1 MSGIKPIETYYKGY
15 RFRSRL
21 EARWAILLDH
31 LNAEWEYEPEGFDM
45 DGLYYLPDFK
55 VTNHAGRG
63 GKEIWIEVKGDMT
76 DTDREKILRFSE
88 DKPIYVVG
96 NIPYG
101 ESFDVIIDCMEKQ
114 CYSGDPAKYNFAT
127 VDGDFFG
134 AFPCIT
140 KSGRFALLGDD
151 SNYLCDANELK
162 TARAYTAARQARF
175 EYGET
180 PTFYKGE

>member
-76 DTDREKILRFSE
+76 DADREKILRFSKY
-88 DKPIYVVG
+88 KPIYVVG
-96 NIPYG
+96 DIPKG
-101 ESFDVIIDCMEKQ
+101 ETFDVITDRMQEEAYK
-114 CYSGDPAKYNFAT
+114 SSPAKYNFET
-127 VDGDFFG
+127 VDGDYFG
-134 AFPCIT
+134 AYPCVT
-140 KSGRFALLGDD
+140 KSGEFELLGDD
-151 SNYLCDANELK
+151 HNYLCDADREK

-175 EYGET
+175 EHGER
-180 PTFYKGE
+180 PIFEKGE